1 MASSRPQWTEQALFV
16 LTFLPLSA
24 QKRVQRALEGW
35 CRNCHRGKWLHQC
48 LAWGV
53 QRPGRHLETTPLM
66 PASASSS
73 IAGQLGGPGPTT
85 GRRLPSAADPE
96 PPASALCTIGA
107 ARRPPRWPGVFGPGI
122 RRAIRP
128 SLQFVTV
135 YCLCKVHQHLLKF
148 R

>member
-1 MASSRPQWTEQALFV
+1 MDRAALLALAS
-16 LTFLPLSA
+16 LPLSA
-24 QKRVQRALEGW
+24 HKRVQRALEGW
-35 CRNCHRGKWLHQC
+35 RRSCRRGRE
-48 LAWGV
+48 APV
-53 QRPGRHLETTPLM
+53 SRARRIQRPGRHLETTPLM